1 MKKIFW
7 ISPFLFMLLSL
18 LILDSNTRG
27 GPSPATGTEIMNFVI
42 FPAMISILMFGLGSA
57 LNKLDNIITI
67 VKTKENENTD
77 NSIIES

>member
-18 LILDSNTRG
+18 LMLDSITRG
-27 GPSPATGTEIMNFVI
+27 GPSPSTGTQKMI
-42 FPAMISILMFGLGSA
+42 FIIYPAMISILMFGLGSA